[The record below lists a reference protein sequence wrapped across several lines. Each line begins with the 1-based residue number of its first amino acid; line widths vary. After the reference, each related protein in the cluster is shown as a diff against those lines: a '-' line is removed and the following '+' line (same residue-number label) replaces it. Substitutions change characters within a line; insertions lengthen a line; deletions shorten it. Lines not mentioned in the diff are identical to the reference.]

1 MNSKLL
7 LTLTSVFILSIPVT
21 LAKSATGLTQIN
33 STEFEPQNKSLP
45 HLLSP
50 PISQG
55 LTHPRSVFT
64 KVQEKPLELAQASD
78 EYEDFSVLEQV
89 NSVSQ
94 LSDIQPTDWAFQAL
108 QSLVE
113 RYGCIAGYP
122 DGTYR
127 GNRAMNRLEFAAGL
141 NACLDRMTELIEIS
155 TTDLATREDMAKVQR
170 LVEEFAPELAALRGR
185 VDALEARTAELEVNR
200 FNGTTTIFGGEV
212 IFGVTNGFGGEDVE
226 NAFGRRGDGDENT
239 IFNYLVR
246 LQTAT
251 TFTGKDRLR
260 VELGSANFTSLGF
273 AGQQSF
279 NTDMAIL
286 SYQTDTTIKEKDDN
300 GQIIEHKILA
310 NAFQIFKLEYRFP
323 AFNDRVVFTFRPLNF
338 SLNSVLTANSP
349 YFDAGRGSISRFTD
363 SSPLFKIGRLDS
375 GLGFD
380 WLLTDKVRLQVA
392 YGTRD
397 SENPGNGPTGQG
409 GITDAGHSATGVQFL
424 TVPFDNVLTG
434 VTYINAYSEDGFLDT
449 YTGSLNADTSG
460 GLQQPANINAV
471 GGTVQWRVWQKITL
485 AAWGGWVF
493 TNYINSDAH
502 ATSNTYLFSVGMS
515 DPFGREGDLFAV
527 LFGKP
532 LKLVDGDNG
541 IQEDEDTSYHIET
554 FYRYKLS
561 DNITIT
567 PGFFVVTNPE
577 HNEDNETIV
586 IGVLRTTFR
595 F

>member
-1 MNSKLL
+1 MSGKLL
-7 LTLTSVFILSIPVT
+7 LSLTSVFILSIPVT
-21 LAKSATGLTQIN
+21 WTKSATGLIHIN
-33 STEFEPQNKSLP
+33 STELKPQYKPLP

-50 PISQG
+50 PTSQG
-55 LTHPRSVFT
+55 LTHPKSVFT
-64 KVQEKPLELAQASD
+64 KVQEKPLQLAQASD
-78 EYEDFSVLEQV
+78 EYDDLSVLDQV

-127 GNRAMNRLEFAAGL
+127 GNRAMNRHEFAAGL
-141 NACLDRMTELIEIS
+141 NACLDRMTELIDIS
-155 TTDLATREDMAKVQR
+155 TADLATREDMAKVQR

-185 VDALEARTAELEVNR
+185 MDVLEARTAELEVNR

-212 IFGVTNGFGGEDVE
+212 IFGLTNGFGGEDVE
-226 NAFGRRGDGDENT
+226 NAFGGRGGGDENT

-260 VELGSANFTSLGF
+260 IELGSANFSSLSF
-273 AGQQSF
+273 AGRQSF

-286 SYQTDTTIKEKDDN
+286 SYQTDTDD
-300 GQIIEHKILA
+300 E
-310 NAFQIFKLEYRFP
+310 FQIFKLEYRFP
-323 AFNDRVVFTFRPLNF
+323 AFGDRVVFTFRPVNF

-380 WLLTDKVRLQVA
+380 WLVTDKVRLQVA

-449 YTGSLNADTSG
+449 FTGSLNADTSG
-460 GLQQPANINAV
+460 GLGIPANINAV
-471 GGTVQWRVWQKITL
+471 GGTVQWRVWEKITL
-485 AAWGGWVF
+485 GAWGGWVF

-541 IQEDEDTSYHIET
+541 IEEDEDTSYHIET

>member
-1 MNSKLL
+1 MGSKFLL
-7 LTLTSVFILSIPVT
+7 SLISIFILGVPLT
-21 LAKSATGLTQIN
+21 WAKSATGLTQIN
-33 STEFEPQNKSLP
+33 STKVKPQDESFL

-50 PISQG
+50 PILQS
-55 LTHPRSVFT
+55 LNNSHSVPST
-64 KVQEKPLELAQASD
+64 VRKKTLQLAQASD
-78 EYEDFSVLEQV
+78 EYDDLSELDQV
-89 NSVSQ
+89 TSVSQ

-113 RYGCIAGYP
+113 RYGCISGYP
-122 DGTYR
+122 DGTYK
-127 GNRAMNRLEFAAGL
+127 GNRAMTRYEFAAGL
-141 NACLDRMTELIEIS
+141 NACLDRMTELIGQS
-155 TTDLATREDMAKVQR
+155 TVDLATREDIAAVQR
-170 LVEEFAPELAALRGR
+170 LVEEFAPELATLRGR
-185 VDALEARTAELEVNR
+185 IDVLEARTAELEANR

-212 IFGVTNGFGGEDVE
+212 IFGLTNGFGGEDVV
-226 NAFGRRGDGDENT
+226 NAFGGRGDGDKNT

-260 VELGSANFTSLGF
+260 IELGAANFSSRSF
-273 AGQQSF
+273 AGSQSF

-286 SYQTDTTIKEKDDN
+286 SYQTNTDD
-300 GQIIEHKILA
+300 E
-310 NAFQIFKLEYRFP
+310 FQIFKLEYRFP
-323 AFNDRVVFTFRPLNF
+323 AFGDRVVFTFRPVNF

-363 SSPLFKIGRLDS
+363 SSPIFKIGRLDS

-380 WLLTDKVRLQVA
+380 WLITDKVRLQVA

-409 GITDAGHSATGVQFL
+409 GITDAGHSAVGVQFL

-449 YTGSLNADTSG
+449 FTGSLNADTSG
-460 GLQQPANINAV
+460 GLSIPANINAV
-471 GGTVQWRVWQKITL
+471 GGTVQWRVWEKITL
-485 AAWGGWVF
+485 GAWGGWVF

-515 DPFGREGDLFAV
+515 DPFGRQGDLFAL

-541 IQEDEDTSYHIET
+541 IEEDEDTSYHIET
-554 FYRYKLS
+554 FYRYKVN
-561 DNITIT
+561 DYITIT

>member
-1 MNSKLL
+1 MSGKLL
-7 LTLTSVFILSIPVT
+7 LSLTSVFILSIPVT
-21 LAKSATGLTQIN
+21 WTKSATGLTLIN
-33 STEFEPQNKSLP
+33 STQLEPQNKSLP

-50 PISQG
+50 PTSQR

-64 KVQEKPLELAQASD
+64 KVQKKTQELAQASD
-78 EYEDFSVLEQV
+78 EYDDLSELDQV
-89 NSVSQ
+89 TSVSQ

-122 DGTYR
+122 NGTYK
-127 GNRAMNRLEFAAGL
+127 GNRAMNRHEFAAGL

-155 TTDLATREDMAKVQR
+155 TADLATREDMAKVQR

-185 VDALEARTAELEVNR
+185 MDVLEARTAELEVNR

-212 IFGVTNGFGGEDVE
+212 IFGLTNGFGGEDVE
-226 NAFGRRGDGDENT
+226 NAFGRRGDGDKNT

-260 VELGSANFTSLGF
+260 IELGSANFSSLGF
-273 AGQQSF
+273 AGRQSF

-286 SYQTDTTIKEKDDN
+286 SYQTDTDD
-300 GQIIEHKILA
+300 E
-310 NAFQIFKLEYRFP
+310 FQIFKLEYRFP
-323 AFNDRVVFTFRPLNF
+323 AFGDRVVFTFRPVNF

-380 WLLTDKVRLQVA
+380 WLVTDKVRLQVA

-397 SENPGNGPTGQG
+397 SENPGVGPTGQG

-449 YTGSLNADTSG
+449 FTGSLNADTSG
-460 GLQQPANINAV
+460 GLGIPANINAV
-471 GGTVQWRVWQKITL
+471 GATVQWRVWEKITL
-485 AAWGGWVF
+485 GAWGGWVF

-515 DPFGREGDLFAV
+515 DPFGRQGDLFAV

>member
-1 MNSKLL
+1 MNPKFLL
-7 LTLTSVFILSIPVT
+7 CLTSIFFLATPVT
-21 LAKSATGLTQIN
+21 WAKSATGLTQTN
-33 STEFEPQNKSLP
+33 STKIEPKYESFP
-45 HLLSP
+45 HLLTPSRAQRKANLKFVP
-50 PISQG
+50 TEV
-55 LTHPRSVFT
+55 LT
-64 KVQEKPLELAQASD
+64 PLKLAQASD
-78 EYEDFSVLEQV
+78 EYDDLSELDQV
-89 NSVSQ
+89 TSVSQ

-108 QSLVE
+108 QSLIE

-122 DGTYR
+122 DGTYQ
-127 GNRAMNRLEFAAGL
+127 GNRAMTRYEFAAGL
-141 NACLDRMTELIEIS
+141 NACLDRMTELIGQS
-155 TTDLATREDMAKVQR
+155 TIDLATREDMASIQR
-170 LVEEFAPELAALRGR
+170 LVEEFAPELATLRGR
-185 VDALEARTAELEVNR
+185 IDVLESRTAELEANR

-212 IFGVTNGFGGEDVE
+212 IFGLTNGFGGEEVV
-226 NAFGRRGDGDENT
+226 NAFGRSGGGDENT
-239 IFNYLVR
+239 TFSYLVR

-260 VELGSANFTSLGF
+260 LELGSANFSSRGF

-279 NTDMAIL
+279 NTDMALL
-286 SYQTDTTIKEKDDN
+286 SYQTDTDAE
-300 GQIIEHKILA
+300 
-310 NAFQIFKLEYRFP
+310 FQIFKLEYRFP
-323 AFNDRVVFTFRPLNF
+323 AFGDRVVFTFRPVNF

-380 WLLTDKVRLQVA
+380 WLVTDKVRLQVA

-397 SENPGNGPTGQG
+397 SENPGDGPTGQG
-409 GITDAGHSATGVQFL
+409 GITNAGHSALGVQFL

-460 GLQQPANINAV
+460 GLSRPANINAV
-471 GGTVQWRVWQKITL
+471 GGTVQWRVWEKITL
-485 AAWGGWVF
+485 GAWGGWVF

-515 DPFGREGDLFAV
+515 DPFGRQGDLFAV

-541 IQEDEDTSYHIET
+541 IEEDEDTSYHIET
-554 FYRYKLS
+554 FYRYKIN
-561 DNITIT
+561 DHITVT
-567 PGFFVVTNPE
+567 PGVFVVTNPE

>member
-1 MNSKLL
+1 MNGKLL
-7 LTLTSVFILSIPVT
+7 LFLTSVFIFSIPVT
-21 LAKSATGLTQIN
+21 WAKSVTGLTQIN

-50 PISQG
+50 PTSQG

-64 KVQEKPLELAQASD
+64 KVQKKTQELAQASD
-78 EYEDFSVLEQV
+78 EYDDLSVLDQV

-127 GNRAMNRLEFAAGL
+127 GNRAMNRHEFAAGL

-155 TTDLATREDMAKVQR
+155 TADLATREDMAKVQR

-185 VDALEARTAELEVNR
+185 MDVLEARTAELEVNR

-212 IFGVTNGFGGEDVE
+212 IFGLTNGFGGEDVE
-226 NAFGRRGDGDENT
+226 NAFGGRGGGYENT

-260 VELGSANFTSLGF
+260 LELGSANFSSRGF
-273 AGQQSF
+273 AGEQSF

-286 SYQTDTTIKEKDDN
+286 SYQTDTDDD
-300 GQIIEHKILA
+300 
-310 NAFQIFKLEYRFP
+310 FQIFKLEYRFP
-323 AFNDRVVFTFRPLNF
+323 AFGDRVVFTFRPVNF

-380 WLLTDKVRLQVA
+380 WLITDKVRLQVA

-397 SENPGNGPTGQG
+397 SENPGNGLTGQG

-424 TVPFDNVLTG
+424 TVPFNNVLTG

-449 YTGSLNADTSG
+449 FTGSLNADTSG
-460 GLQQPANINAV
+460 GLGIPANINAV
-471 GGTVQWRVWQKITL
+471 GGTVQWRVWEKITL
-485 AAWGGWVF
+485 GAWGGWVF

-515 DPFGREGDLFAV
+515 DPFGRQGDLFAV

>member
-1 MNSKLL
+1 MNGKLL
-7 LTLTSVFILSIPVT
+7 LSLTSVFILSIPVT
-21 LAKSATGLTQIN
+21 WTKSATGLTQIN
-33 STEFEPQNKSLP
+33 SRKLEPQNKSLP

-50 PISQG
+50 PILQG
-55 LTHPRSVFT
+55 LTRPKSVFT
-64 KVQEKPLELAQASD
+64 KIKEKPLQIAQISD
-78 EYEDFSVLEQV
+78 EYDDLSELDQV

-122 DGTYR
+122 DSTYR
-127 GNRAMNRLEFAAGL
+127 GNRAMSRHEFAVGL
-141 NACLDRMTELIEIS
+141 NTCLDRMTELIEIS
-155 TTDLATREDMAKVQR
+155 TADLATREDMAKVQR

-185 VDALEARTAELEVNR
+185 IDLLEARTAELEVNR

-212 IFGVTNGFGGEDVE
+212 IFGLTNGFGGEDVE
-226 NAFGRRGDGDENT
+226 NAFGGRGDGDENT

-260 VELGSANFTSLGF
+260 LELGSANFSSRSF
-273 AGQQSF
+273 AGRQSF
-279 NTDMAIL
+279 NTDMAIV
-286 SYQTDTTIKEKDDN
+286 SYQTDTDD
-300 GQIIEHKILA
+300 E
-310 NAFQIFKLEYRFP
+310 FQIFKLEYRFP
-323 AFNDRVVFTFRPLNF
+323 AFGDRVVFTFRPVNF
-338 SLNSVLTANSP
+338 SLNSILTANSP

-409 GITDAGHSATGVQFL
+409 GITDAGHSATGIQFL
-424 TVPFDNVLTG
+424 TVPFNNVLTG

-449 YTGSLNADTSG
+449 FTGSLNADTSG
-460 GLQQPANINAV
+460 GLGIPANINAV
-471 GGTVQWRVWQKITL
+471 GGTVQWRVWEKITL
-485 AAWGGWVF
+485 GAWGGWVF

-515 DPFGREGDLFAV
+515 DPFGRQGDLFAV

-532 LKLVDGDNG
+532 LKLVDGENG
-541 IQEDEDTSYHIET
+541 IEEDEDTSYHIET

>member
-1 MNSKLL
+1 MNGKVLL
-7 LTLTSVFILSIPVT
+7 SLTSVFILTIPVNW
-21 LAKSATGLTQIN
+21 AKSATGLTQIN
-33 STEFEPQNKSLP
+33 SIEVEPNHLYLLPPPKLPELANLKS
-45 HLLSP
+45 
-50 PISQG
+50 IEV
-55 LTHPRSVFT
+55 R
-64 KVQEKPLELAQASD
+64 EKPIQLAQTSEE
-78 EYEDFSVLEQV
+78 EYEDLSELDQV
-89 NSVSQ
+89 TSVSQ

-122 DGTYR
+122 NGTYR
-127 GNRAMNRLEFAAGL
+127 GNRAMTRHEFAAGL
-141 NACLDRMTELIEIS
+141 NACLDRMTELIGQA
-155 TTDLATREDMAKVQR
+155 TADLATREDMATVQR

-185 VDALEARTAELEVNR
+185 VDVLESRIAELETNR

-212 IFGVTNGFGGEDVE
+212 IFGLTNGFGGEDVV
-226 NAFGRRGDGDENT
+226 NAFGGRGDGDENT

-260 VELGSANFTSLGF
+260 LELGSANFTSRAF
-273 AGQQSF
+273 AGGQSF
-279 NTDMAIL
+279 NTDMAIV
-286 SYQTDTTIKEKDDN
+286 SYQTNTNDE
-300 GQIIEHKILA
+300 
-310 NAFQIFKLEYRFP
+310 FQIFKLEYRFP
-323 AFNDRVVFTFRPLNF
+323 AFGDRVVFTFRPVNF

-434 VTYINAYSEDGFLDT
+434 VTYINAYSEDGYLDT

-460 GLQQPANINAV
+460 GLRNPANINAV
-471 GGTVQWRVWQKITL
+471 GGTVQWRVWEKITL
-485 AAWGGWVF
+485 GAWGGWVF

-515 DPFGREGDLFAV
+515 DPFGRQGDLFAV

-561 DNITIT
+561 DHITVT

-586 IGVLRTTFR
+586 IGVIRTTFR

>member
-1 MNSKLL
+1 MGSKFLL
-7 LTLTSVFILSIPVT
+7 SLISIFFLGFPLTW
-21 LAKSATGLTQIN
+21 AKSATGLTQIN
-33 STEFEPQNKSLP
+33 STKVKPQNESFP

-50 PISQG
+50 TLHN
-55 LTHPRSVFT
+55 LTNSHSVSST
-64 KVQEKPLELAQASD
+64 VIKKTLQLAQTSD
-78 EYEDFSVLEQV
+78 EYDDLSELNQV

-94 LSDIQPTDWAFQAL
+94 LSDIQPTDWAFQTL

-122 DGTYR
+122 DGTYKD
-127 GNRAMNRLEFAAGL
+127 NRAMTRYEFAAGL
-141 NACLDRMTELIEIS
+141 NTCLDRITELISQS
-155 TTDLATREDMAKVQR
+155 TIDLATREDMAAVQR
-170 LVEEFAPELAALRGR
+170 LVEEFTPELATLRGR
-185 VDALEARTAELEVNR
+185 IDVLEARTAELEANR
-200 FNGTTTIFGGEV
+200 FNSTTTIFGGEV
-212 IFGVTNGFGGEDVE
+212 IFGLTNGFGGEDIT
-226 NAFGRRGDGDENT
+226 NAFGGRGDGDKNT

-260 VELGSANFTSLGF
+260 IELGAANFSSSSF
-273 AGQQSF
+273 AGRQSF

-286 SYQTDTTIKEKDDN
+286 SYQTNTTDE
-300 GQIIEHKILA
+300 L
-310 NAFQIFKLEYRFP
+310 QIFKLEYRFP
-323 AFNDRVVFTFRPLNF
+323 AFGDRVVFTFRPVNF

-363 SSPLFKIGRLDS
+363 SSPIFKIGRLDS

-380 WLLTDKVRLQVA
+380 WLVTDKVRLQVA

-397 SENPGNGPTGQG
+397 SENPGNSPTGQG
-409 GITDAGHSATGVQFL
+409 GITDAGHSAVGVQFL
-424 TVPFDNVLTG
+424 TIPFNNVLTG

-449 YTGSLNADTSG
+449 FTGSLNADTSG
-460 GLQQPANINAV
+460 GLRLPANINAV

-485 AAWGGWVF
+485 GAWGGWVF

-515 DPFGREGDLFAV
+515 DPFGRQGDLFAV

-554 FYRYKLS
+554 FYRYKIS
-561 DNITIT
+561 DRITIT
-567 PGFFVVTNPE
+567 PGVFVVTNPE
-577 HNEDNETIV
+577 HNEDNKTIV

>member
-1 MNSKLL
+1 MISKFLL
-7 LTLTSVFILSIPVT
+7 SLISIFILGLPLT
-21 LAKSATGLTQIN
+21 WAKSAIGITQIN
-33 STEFEPQNKSLP
+33 STKVKPQDESFSY
-45 HLLSP
+45 LLSP
-50 PISQG
+50 PTLQNLNNSQFASSTVRKKT
-55 LTHPRSVFT
+55 L
-64 KVQEKPLELAQASD
+64 QLAQASD
-78 EYEDFSVLEQV
+78 EYDDLSELDQV
-89 NSVSQ
+89 TSVSQ

-113 RYGCIAGYP
+113 RYGCIVGYP
-122 DGTYR
+122 DSTYK
-127 GNRAMNRLEFAAGL
+127 GNRAMTRYEFAAGL
-141 NACLDRMTELIEIS
+141 NACLDRMTELIGQS
-155 TTDLATREDMAKVQR
+155 TVDLASREDMATVQR
-170 LVEEFAPELAALRGR
+170 LVEEFAPELATLRGR
-185 VDALEARTAELEVNR
+185 IDVLEARTAELEANR

-212 IFGVTNGFGGEDVE
+212 IFGLTNGFGGEDVV
-226 NAFGRRGDGDENT
+226 NAFGRSGDGDKNT

-260 VELGSANFTSLGF
+260 IELGAANFSSTGF
-273 AGQQSF
+273 AGSQSF

-286 SYQTDTTIKEKDDN
+286 SYQTNTDD
-300 GQIIEHKILA
+300 E
-310 NAFQIFKLEYRFP
+310 FQIFKLEYRFP
-323 AFNDRVVFTFRPLNF
+323 AFGDRVVFTFRPVNF

-363 SSPLFKIGRLDS
+363 SSPIFKIGRLDS

-380 WLLTDKVRLQVA
+380 WLVTDKVRLQVA

-397 SENPGNGPTGQG
+397 SENPGNAPTGQG
-409 GITDAGHSATGVQFL
+409 GITDAGHSAVGVQFL

-434 VTYINAYSEDGFLDT
+434 VTYINAYSEDGYLDT
-449 YTGSLNADTSG
+449 FTGSLNADTSG
-460 GLQQPANINAV
+460 GLGLPANINAV
-471 GGTVQWRVWQKITL
+471 GGTVQWRVWEKITL
-485 AAWGGWVF
+485 GAWGGWVF

-515 DPFGREGDLFAV
+515 DPFGRQGDLFAV

-541 IQEDEDTSYHIET
+541 IEEDEDTSYHIET
-554 FYRYKLS
+554 FYRYKVN
-561 DNITIT
+561 DFITIT
-567 PGFFVVTNPE
+567 PGVFVVTNPE
-577 HNEDNETIV
+577 HNKDNETIV

>member
-1 MNSKLL
+1 MKSKFLL
-7 LTLTSVFILSIPVT
+7 SLISIFILGLPLTS
-21 LAKSATGLTQIN
+21 AKSATGLTQIN
-33 STEFEPQNKSLP
+33 STKVKPQDESFPYLLPPPKLDSLNN
-45 HLLSP
+45 
-50 PISQG
+50 SQFVSSTVRKKT
-55 LTHPRSVFT
+55 L
-64 KVQEKPLELAQASD
+64 QLAQTSD
-78 EYEDFSVLEQV
+78 EYDDLSELDQV
-89 NSVSQ
+89 TSVSQ

-122 DGTYR
+122 DGTYK
-127 GNRAMNRLEFAAGL
+127 GNRAMTRYEFAAGL
-141 NACLDRMTELIEIS
+141 NACLDRMTELIDQS
-155 TTDLATREDMAKVQR
+155 TVDLASREDMAAVQR

-185 VDALEARTAELEVNR
+185 IDVLEARTAELEANR

-212 IFGVTNGFGGEDVE
+212 IFGLTNGFGGEDIT
-226 NAFGRRGDGDENT
+226 NAFGGRGDGDKNT

-260 VELGSANFTSLGF
+260 IELGAANFSSSSF
-273 AGQQSF
+273 AGRQSF

-286 SYQTDTTIKEKDDN
+286 SYQTNTTDE
-300 GQIIEHKILA
+300 L
-310 NAFQIFKLEYRFP
+310 QIFKLEYRFP
-323 AFNDRVVFTFRPLNF
+323 AFGDRVVFTFRPVNF

-363 SSPLFKIGRLDS
+363 SSPIFKIGRLDS

-380 WLLTDKVRLQVA
+380 WLVTDKVRLQVA

-397 SENPGNGPTGQG
+397 SEKPGNGPTGQG
-409 GITDAGHSATGVQFL
+409 GITDAGHSAVGVQFL

-434 VTYINAYSEDGFLDT
+434 VTYINAYSEDGYLDT
-449 YTGSLNADTSG
+449 FTGSLNADTSG
-460 GLQQPANINAV
+460 GLGLPANINAV

-485 AAWGGWVF
+485 GAWGGWVF
-493 TNYINSDAH
+493 TDYINSDAH

-515 DPFGREGDLFAV
+515 DPFGRQGDLFAV

-541 IQEDEDTSYHIET
+541 IEEDENTSYHIET
-554 FYRYKLS
+554 FYRYKVN
-561 DNITIT
+561 DYITIT
-567 PGFFVVTNPE
+567 PGVFVVTNPE

>member
-1 MNSKLL
+1 
-7 LTLTSVFILSIPVT
+7 
-21 LAKSATGLTQIN
+21 
-33 STEFEPQNKSLP
+33 
-45 HLLSP
+45 
-50 PISQG
+50 
-55 LTHPRSVFT
+55 
-64 KVQEKPLELAQASD
+64 
-78 EYEDFSVLEQV
+78 
-89 NSVSQ
+89 
-94 LSDIQPTDWAFQAL
+94 
-108 QSLVE
+108 
-113 RYGCIAGYP
+113 
-122 DGTYR
+122 
-127 GNRAMNRLEFAAGL
+127 
-141 NACLDRMTELIEIS
+141 
-155 TTDLATREDMAKVQR
+155 
-170 LVEEFAPELAALRGR
+170 
-185 VDALEARTAELEVNR
+185 
-200 FNGTTTIFGGEV
+200 
-212 IFGVTNGFGGEDVE
+212 GGEDIE
-226 NAFGRRGDGDENT
+226 NAFGGRGEGDENT

-260 VELGSANFTSLGF
+260 IELGAANFSSSNFNSSPGGF
-273 AGQQSF
+273 ANPQSF

-286 SYQTDTTIKEKDDN
+286 SYQTNTDD
-300 GQIIEHKILA
+300 E
-310 NAFQIFKLEYRFP
+310 FQIFKLEYRFP
-323 AFNDRVVFTFRPLNF
+323 AFGDRVVFTFRPVNF

-363 SSPLFKIGRLDS
+363 SSPIFKIGRLDS

-380 WLLTDKVRLQVA
+380 WLITDKVRLQVA

-409 GITDAGHSATGVQFL
+409 GITDAGHSAMGVQFL

-434 VTYINAYSEDGFLDT
+434 VTYINAYSEDGYLDT
-449 YTGSLNADTSG
+449 FTGSLNADTSG
-460 GLQQPANINAV
+460 GLSIPANINAV
-471 GGTVQWRVWQKITL
+471 GGTVQWRVWEKITL
-485 AAWGGWVF
+485 GAWGGWVF

-541 IQEDEDTSYHIET
+541 IEEDENTSYHIET
-554 FYRYKLS
+554 FYRYKVN
-561 DNITIT
+561 DYITVT
-567 PGFFVVTNPE
+567 PGVFVVTNPE

>member
-1 MNSKLL
+1 MGSKLL
-7 LTLTSVFILSIPVT
+7 LSLISIFILGLPLT
-21 LAKSATGLTQIN
+21 WGKSATGLTQIN
-33 STEFEPQNKSLP
+33 STKVKPQDKSFP

-50 PISQG
+50 PILQS
-55 LTHPRSVFT
+55 LNNSHSVSST
-64 KVQEKPLELAQASD
+64 VRKNTLQLAQASD
-78 EYEDFSVLEQV
+78 EYDDLSELDQV

-122 DGTYR
+122 DGTYK
-127 GNRAMNRLEFAAGL
+127 GNRAMTRYEFAAGL
-141 NACLDRMTELIEIS
+141 NACLDRMTELIDRS
-155 TTDLATREDMAKVQR
+155 TVDLASREDMASVQR
-170 LVEEFAPELAALRGR
+170 LVEEFAPELATLRGR
-185 VDALEARTAELEVNR
+185 IDVLEARTAELEANR

-212 IFGVTNGFGGEDVE
+212 IFGLTNGFGGEDVV
-226 NAFGRRGDGDENT
+226 NAFGGRGEGDNNT

-260 VELGSANFTSLGF
+260 IELGAANFSSTGF
-273 AGQQSF
+273 AGSQSF

-286 SYQTDTTIKEKDDN
+286 SYQTNTDD
-300 GQIIEHKILA
+300 E
-310 NAFQIFKLEYRFP
+310 FQIFKLEYRFP
-323 AFNDRVVFTFRPLNF
+323 AFGDRVVFTFRPVNF

-363 SSPLFKIGRLDS
+363 SSPIFKIGRLDS

-380 WLLTDKVRLQVA
+380 WLITDKVRLQVA

-397 SENPGNGPTGQG
+397 SENPGNGLTGQG
-409 GITDAGHSATGVQFL
+409 GITDAGHSAMGVQFL

-434 VTYINAYSEDGFLDT
+434 VTYINAYSEDGYLDT
-449 YTGSLNADTSG
+449 FTGSLNADTSG
-460 GLQQPANINAV
+460 GLGLPANINAV
-471 GGTVQWRVWQKITL
+471 GGTVQWRVWEKITL
-485 AAWGGWVF
+485 GAWGGWVF

-541 IQEDEDTSYHIET
+541 IEEDENTSYHIET
-554 FYRYKLS
+554 FYRYKVN
-561 DNITIT
+561 DYITIT
-567 PGFFVVTNPE
+567 PGVFVVTNPE

>member
-1 MNSKLL
+1 MKSKFLL
-7 LTLTSVFILSIPVT
+7 SLISIFILGLPLTS
-21 LAKSATGLTQIN
+21 AKSATGLTQIN
-33 STEFEPQNKSLP
+33 STKVKPQDESFP

-50 PISQG
+50 PKLDSSTNSQ
-55 LTHPRSVFT
+55 SVSST
-64 KVQEKPLELAQASD
+64 IRKKPLQLAQTLD
-78 EYEDFSVLEQV
+78 EYDDLSQLDQV

-113 RYGCIAGYP
+113 RYSCIAAYR
-122 DGTYR
+122 DGTYK
-127 GNRAMNRLEFAAGL
+127 GNRAMTRYEFAAGL
-141 NACLDRMTELIEIS
+141 NTCLDRMTELIDQS
-155 TTDLATREDMAKVQR
+155 TVDLATREDMAKVQR
-170 LVEEFAPELAALRGR
+170 LVEEFAPELATLRGR
-185 VDALEARTAELEVNR
+185 IDVLEARTKALEANR

-212 IFGVTNGFGGEDVE
+212 IFGLTNGFGGEDIE
-226 NAFGRRGDGDENT
+226 NAFGRRGEGDENT

-260 VELGSANFTSLGF
+260 IELGAANFSSSNFKSSPGGF
-273 AGQQSF
+273 ANPQSF
-279 NTDMAIL
+279 YTDMAIL
-286 SYQTDTTIKEKDDN
+286 SYQTNTDD
-300 GQIIEHKILA
+300 EL
-310 NAFQIFKLEYRFP
+310 QIFKLEYRFP
-323 AFNDRVVFTFRPLNF
+323 AFDDRVVFTFRPVNF

-363 SSPLFKIGRLDS
+363 SSPIFKIGRLDS

-380 WLLTDKVRLQVA
+380 WLVTDKVRLQVA

-397 SENPGNGPTGQG
+397 SENPSNSPTGQG
-409 GITDAGHSATGVQFL
+409 GITDAGHSAMGVQFL

-434 VTYINAYSEDGFLDT
+434 VTYINAYSEDGYLDT
-449 YTGSLNADTSG
+449 FTGSLNADTSG
-460 GLQQPANINAV
+460 GLGLPANINAV
-471 GGTVQWRVWQKITL
+471 GGTVQWRVWEKITL
-485 AAWGGWVF
+485 GAWGGWVF

-515 DPFGREGDLFAV
+515 DPLGREGDLFAV

-541 IQEDEDTSYHIET
+541 IQEDENTSYHIET
-554 FYRYKLS
+554 FYRYKVN
-561 DNITIT
+561 DYITIT
-567 PGFFVVTNPE
+567 PGVFVVTNPE

>member
-1 MNSKLL
+1 MGSKFLL
-7 LTLTSVFILSIPVT
+7 SLISIFILGVPLT
-21 LAKSATGLTQIN
+21 WAKSATGLTQIN
-33 STEFEPQNKSLP
+33 STKVKPQDESFL

-50 PISQG
+50 PILQSFNNSQFISSTVRKKT
-55 LTHPRSVFT
+55 L
-64 KVQEKPLELAQASD
+64 QLAQTSD
-78 EYEDFSVLEQV
+78 EYDDLSELDQV

-122 DGTYR
+122 DGTYK
-127 GNRAMNRLEFAAGL
+127 GNRAMTRYEFAAGL
-141 NACLDRMTELIEIS
+141 NTCLDRMTELIGQS
-155 TTDLATREDMAKVQR
+155 TVDLATREDMAAVQR
-170 LVEEFAPELAALRGR
+170 LVEEFAPELATLRGR
-185 VDALEARTAELEVNR
+185 IDVLEARTAELEANR

-212 IFGVTNGFGGEDVE
+212 IFGLTNGFGGEDVV
-226 NAFGRRGDGDENT
+226 NAFGGRGDGDNNT

-260 VELGSANFTSLGF
+260 IELGAANFSSRSF
-273 AGQQSF
+273 AGSQSF

-286 SYQTDTTIKEKDDN
+286 SYQTNTDD
-300 GQIIEHKILA
+300 E
-310 NAFQIFKLEYRFP
+310 FQIFKLEYRFP
-323 AFNDRVVFTFRPLNF
+323 AFGDRVVFTFRPVNF

-363 SSPLFKIGRLDS
+363 SSPIFKIGRLDS

-380 WLLTDKVRLQVA
+380 WLITDKVRLQVA

-409 GITDAGHSATGVQFL
+409 GITDAGHSAMGVQFL

-434 VTYINAYSEDGFLDT
+434 VTYINAYSEDGYLDT
-449 YTGSLNADTSG
+449 FTGSLNADTSG
-460 GLQQPANINAV
+460 GLGLPANINAV
-471 GGTVQWRVWQKITL
+471 GGTVQWRVWEKITL
-485 AAWGGWVF
+485 GAWGGWVF

-515 DPFGREGDLFAV
+515 DPFGRQGDLFAV

-541 IQEDEDTSYHIET
+541 IEEDEDTSYHIET
-554 FYRYKLS
+554 FYRYKVN
-561 DNITIT
+561 DYITIT
-567 PGFFVVTNPE
+567 PGVFVVTNPE

>member
-1 MNSKLL
+1 MGSKFLL
-7 LTLTSVFILSIPVT
+7 SLISIFILGVPLT
-21 LAKSATGLTQIN
+21 WAKSATGLTQIN
-33 STEFEPQNKSLP
+33 STKVKPQDESFP

-50 PISQG
+50 PTSQK
-55 LTHPRSVFT
+55 LTHSQSIST
-64 KVQEKPLELAQASD
+64 ALEKPLQLAQASD
-78 EYEDFSVLEQV
+78 EYDDLSELDQV

-122 DGTYR
+122 DGTYK
-127 GNRAMNRLEFAAGL
+127 GNRAMTRYEFAAGL
-141 NACLDRMTELIEIS
+141 NACLDRMTELIGQS
-155 TTDLATREDMAKVQR
+155 RDDLATREDMATVQR
-170 LVEEFAPELAALRGR
+170 LVEEFAPELATLRGR
-185 VDALEARTAELEVNR
+185 IDVLEARTAELEANR

-212 IFGVTNGFGGEDVE
+212 IFGLTNGFGGEDVV
-226 NAFGRRGDGDENT
+226 NAFGGRGDGDKNT

-260 VELGSANFTSLGF
+260 VEWGAANFSSRSF
-273 AGQQSF
+273 AGSQSF
-279 NTDMAIL
+279 NTDMAIV
-286 SYQTDTTIKEKDDN
+286 SYQTNTTDE
-300 GQIIEHKILA
+300 
-310 NAFQIFKLEYRFP
+310 FQIFKLEYRFP
-323 AFNDRVVFTFRPLNF
+323 AFGDRVVFTFRPVNF

-363 SSPLFKIGRLDS
+363 SSPIFKIGRLDS

-380 WLLTDKVRLQVA
+380 WLITDKVRLQVA

-409 GITDAGHSATGVQFL
+409 GITDAGHSAVGVQFL

-434 VTYINAYSEDGFLDT
+434 VTYINAYSEDGYLDT
-449 YTGSLNADTSG
+449 FTGSLNADTSG
-460 GLQQPANINAV
+460 GLNIPANINAV
-471 GGTVQWRVWQKITL
+471 GGTVQWRVWERITL
-485 AAWGGWVF
+485 GAWGGWVF

-515 DPFGREGDLFAV
+515 DPFGRQGDLFAV

-554 FYRYKLS
+554 FYRYKIN
-561 DNITIT
+561 DYITIT
-567 PGFFVVTNPE
+567 PGVFVVTNPE

>member
-1 MNSKLL
+1 MNPKFLL
-7 LTLTSVFILSIPVT
+7 CLTSIFFLATPVT
-21 LAKSATGLTQIN
+21 WAKSATGLTQTN
-33 STEFEPQNKSLP
+33 STKIEPKYESFP
-45 HLLSP
+45 HLLTPSRAQRKANLKFVP
-50 PISQG
+50 TEV
-55 LTHPRSVFT
+55 LT
-64 KVQEKPLELAQASD
+64 PLKLAQASD
-78 EYEDFSVLEQV
+78 EYDDLSELDQV
-89 NSVSQ
+89 TSVSQ

-108 QSLVE
+108 QSLIE

-122 DGTYR
+122 DGTYQ
-127 GNRAMNRLEFAAGL
+127 GNRAMTRYEFAAGL
-141 NACLDRMTELIEIS
+141 NACLDRMTELIGQS
-155 TTDLATREDMAKVQR
+155 TIDLATREDMASIQR
-170 LVEEFAPELAALRGR
+170 LVEEFAPELATLRGR
-185 VDALEARTAELEVNR
+185 IDVLESRTAELEANR

-212 IFGVTNGFGGEDVE
+212 IFGLTNGFGGEEVV
-226 NAFGRRGDGDENT
+226 NAFGRSGGGDENT
-239 IFNYLVR
+239 TFSYLVR

-260 VELGSANFTSLGF
+260 LELGSANFSSRGF

-279 NTDMAIL
+279 NTDMALL
-286 SYQTDTTIKEKDDN
+286 SYQTDTDAE
-300 GQIIEHKILA
+300 
-310 NAFQIFKLEYRFP
+310 FQIFKLEYRFP
-323 AFNDRVVFTFRPLNF
+323 AFGDRVVFTFRPVNF

-380 WLLTDKVRLQVA
+380 WLVTDKVRLQVA

-397 SENPGNGPTGQG
+397 SENPGDGPTGQG
-409 GITDAGHSATGVQFL
+409 GITNAGHSALGVQFL

-460 GLQQPANINAV
+460 GLLQPANINAV
-471 GGTVQWRVWQKITL
+471 GGTVQWRVWEKITL
-485 AAWGGWVF
+485 GAWGGWVF

-515 DPFGREGDLFAV
+515 DPFGRQGDLFAV

-541 IQEDEDTSYHIET
+541 IEEDEDTSYHIET
-554 FYRYKLS
+554 FYRYKIN
-561 DNITIT
+561 DHITVT
-567 PGFFVVTNPE
+567 PGVFVVTNPE

>member
-1 MNSKLL
+1 MSGKLL
-7 LTLTSVFILSIPVT
+7 LSLTSVFILSIPVT
-21 LAKSATGLTQIN
+21 WTKSATGLTLIN
-33 STEFEPQNKSLP
+33 STQLEPQNKSLP

-50 PISQG
+50 PTSQR

-64 KVQEKPLELAQASD
+64 KVQKKPQELAQASD
-78 EYEDFSVLEQV
+78 EYDDFSELDQV

-122 DGTYR
+122 NGTYK
-127 GNRAMNRLEFAAGL
+127 GNRAMNRHEFAAGL
-141 NACLDRMTELIEIS
+141 NACLDRITELIEIS
-155 TTDLATREDMAKVQR
+155 TADLATREDMAKVKR

-185 VDALEARTAELEVNR
+185 MDVLEARTAELEVNR

-212 IFGVTNGFGGEDVE
+212 IFGLTNGFGGEDVE
-226 NAFGRRGDGDENT
+226 NAFGGRGDGDKNT

-260 VELGSANFTSLGF
+260 IELGSANFSSLGF
-273 AGQQSF
+273 AGRQSF

-286 SYQTDTTIKEKDDN
+286 SYQTDTDD
-300 GQIIEHKILA
+300 E
-310 NAFQIFKLEYRFP
+310 FQIFKLEYRFP
-323 AFNDRVVFTFRPLNF
+323 AFGDRVVFTFRPVNF

-380 WLLTDKVRLQVA
+380 WLVTDKVRLQVA

-397 SENPGNGPTGQG
+397 SENPGVGPTGQG

-449 YTGSLNADTSG
+449 FTGSLNADTSG
-460 GLQQPANINAV
+460 GLGIPANINAV
-471 GGTVQWRVWQKITL
+471 GGTVQWRVWEKITL
-485 AAWGGWVF
+485 GAWGGWVF

-541 IQEDEDTSYHIET
+541 IQEDEDTSYHLET

>member
-1 MNSKLL
+1 MNCKFLL
-7 LTLTSVFILSIPVT
+7 YLTSIFFLTTPFIWS
-21 LAKSATGLTQIN
+21 KSANGLTPLTNAPPPQLTN
-33 STEFEPQNKSLP
+33 PKYVSTKSP
-45 HLLSP
+45 
-50 PISQG
+50 
-55 LTHPRSVFT
+55 
-64 KVQEKPLELAQASD
+64 EKPLQLAQVSD
-78 EYEDFSVLEQV
+78 EEDDLSVLEQV

-122 DGTYR
+122 NGTYR
-127 GNRAMNRLEFAAGL
+127 GNRAMSRHEFAAGL
-141 NACLDRMTELIEIS
+141 NACLDRMAELIDIS
-155 TTDLATREDMAKVQR
+155 TADLANQEDMATVQR
-170 LVEEFAPELAALRGR
+170 LVEQFAPELAALRGR
-185 VDALEARTAELEVNR
+185 MDVLEARTSELEVNR

-212 IFGVTNGFGGEDVE
+212 IFGLTNGFGGEDVE
-226 NAFGRRGDGDENT
+226 NAFGGRGDGEENT

-260 VELGSANFTSLGF
+260 LELGSANFSSLGF
-273 AGQQSF
+273 AGRQSF

-286 SYQTDTTIKEKDDN
+286 SYQTDTDED
-300 GQIIEHKILA
+300 
-310 NAFQIFKLEYRFP
+310 FQIFKLEYRFP
-323 AFNDRVVFTFRPLNF
+323 AFGDRVVFTFRPVNF

-380 WLLTDKVRLQVA
+380 WLITDKVRLQVG

-397 SENPGNGPTGQG
+397 SENPGIGPTGQG
-409 GITDAGHSATGVQFL
+409 GITDAGHSALGVQFL

-434 VTYINAYSEDGFLDT
+434 VTYINAYSEDGYLDT
-449 YTGSLNADTSG
+449 FTGSLNADTSG
-460 GLQQPANINAV
+460 GLSIPANINAV
-471 GGTVQWRVWQKITL
+471 GGTVQWRVWKKITL
-485 AAWGGWVF
+485 GAWGGWIF

-515 DPFGREGDLFAV
+515 DPFGRQGDLLAV

>member
-1 MNSKLL
+1 MNGKLL
-7 LTLTSVFILSIPVT
+7 LTLSSVFILSIPVT

-55 LTHPRSVFT
+55 LTYPKSVFT
-64 KVQEKPLELAQASD
+64 KVQAKPLELAQALD
-78 EYEDFSVLEQV
+78 EYDDLSVLEQV

-185 VDALEARTAELEVNR
+185 MDALEARTAELEFNR

-212 IFGVTNGFGGEDVE
+212 IFGLANGFGGEDVE
-226 NAFGRRGDGDENT
+226 NARGRGGGDENT

-260 VELGSANFTSLGF
+260 VELGSANFRDLSF

-286 SYQTDTTIKEKDDN
+286 SYQTDTDDD
-300 GQIIEHKILA
+300 
-310 NAFQIFKLEYRFP
+310 FQIFKLEYRFP
-323 AFNDRVVFTFRPLNF
+323 AFGDRVVFTFRPVNF
-338 SLNSVLTANSP
+338 SLNSILTANSP

-449 YTGSLNADTSG
+449 FTGSLNADTSG
-460 GLQQPANINAV
+460 GLSRPANINAV

-567 PGFFVVTNPE
+567 PGFFVLTNPE

>member
-1 MNSKLL
+1 MNPKFLL
-7 LTLTSVFILSIPVT
+7 YLASIVFLVAPVT

-33 STEFEPQNKSLP
+33 STEIEPKKLSKAHLKS
-45 HLLSP
+45 
-50 PISQG
+50 IS
-55 LTHPRSVFT
+55 TEYP
-64 KVQEKPLELAQASD
+64 EIPLQLAQASD
-78 EYEDFSVLEQV
+78 EYDDLSELDQV
-89 NSVSQ
+89 TSVSQ

-122 DGTYR
+122 NGTYR
-127 GNRAMNRLEFAAGL
+127 GNRAMNRHEFAAGL
-141 NACLDRMTELIEIS
+141 NACLDRMTELIGQS
-155 TTDLATREDMAKVQR
+155 TVDLATREDMAKVQR
-170 LVEEFAPELAALRGR
+170 LIEEFAPELAALRGR
-185 VDALEARTAELEVNR
+185 VDVLESRIAELEANR

-212 IFGVTNGFGGEDVE
+212 IFGLTNGFGGEDVV
-226 NAFGRRGDGDENT
+226 NAFGRRGGGDENT

-260 VELGSANFTSLGF
+260 LELGSANFSSGGLPTPGAF
-273 AGQQSF
+273 AGPRSF
-279 NTDMAIL
+279 NTDMAIV
-286 SYQTDTTIKEKDDN
+286 SYQTNTDD
-300 GQIIEHKILA
+300 E
-310 NAFQIFKLEYRFP
+310 FQIFKLEYRFP
-323 AFNDRVVFTFRPLNF
+323 AFGDRVVFTFRPVNF

-380 WLLTDKVRLQVA
+380 WLITDKVRLQVA

-460 GLQQPANINAV
+460 GLSRPANINAV
-471 GGTVQWRVWQKITL
+471 GGTVQWRVWEKITL
-485 AAWGGWVF
+485 GAWGGWVF

-515 DPFGREGDLFAV
+515 DPFGRQGDLFAV

-561 DNITIT
+561 DRITVT
-567 PGFFVVTNPE
+567 PGVFVVTNPE
-577 HNEDNETIV
+577 HNEDNETII
-586 IGVLRTTFR
+586 IGVVRTTFR

>member
-1 MNSKLL
+1 MSGKLL
-7 LTLTSVFILSIPVT
+7 LSLTSVFILSIPVT
-21 LAKSATGLTQIN
+21 WTKSATGLTPIN
-33 STEFEPQNKSLP
+33 STQLEPQNKSLP

-50 PISQG
+50 PTSQR

-64 KVQEKPLELAQASD
+64 KIQEKPPELAQASD
-78 EYEDFSVLEQV
+78 EYDDFSELDQV

-122 DGTYR
+122 NGTYK
-127 GNRAMNRLEFAAGL
+127 GNRAMNRHEFAAGL

-155 TTDLATREDMAKVQR
+155 TADLATREDMAKVQR

-185 VDALEARTAELEVNR
+185 MDVLEARTAELEVNR

-212 IFGVTNGFGGEDVE
+212 IFGLTNGFGGEDVE
-226 NAFGRRGDGDENT
+226 NAFGGRGDGDKNT

-260 VELGSANFTSLGF
+260 IELGSANFSSLGF
-273 AGQQSF
+273 AGRQSF

-286 SYQTDTTIKEKDDN
+286 SYQTDTDD
-300 GQIIEHKILA
+300 E
-310 NAFQIFKLEYRFP
+310 FQIFKLEYRFP
-323 AFNDRVVFTFRPLNF
+323 AFGDRVVFTFRPVNF

-380 WLLTDKVRLQVA
+380 WLVTDKVRLQVA

-397 SENPGNGPTGQG
+397 SENPGVGPTGQG

-449 YTGSLNADTSG
+449 CTGSLNADTSG
-460 GLQQPANINAV
+460 GLGIPANINAV
-471 GGTVQWRVWQKITL
+471 GGTVQWRVWEKITL
-485 AAWGGWVF
+485 GAWGGWVF

-515 DPFGREGDLFAV
+515 DPFGRQGDLFAV